1 MRPKNVRLSKNIFP
15 NSFTALNLF
24 FGFLSII
31 YSTNLD
37 FFNAGIFIIIAALC
51 DALDG
56 IVARLTKTS
65 SQFGVELD
73 SLADVVSFGAA
84 PAFLIYKSF
93 LIDYGFSGIVI
104 STLPLLFGAF
114 RLARFNVQLTGFD
127 KKYFTGLPIPLSALT
142 VSSLVIFYH
151 SQFDKPHFVYII
163 IPLVFLLAF
172 LMVSN
177 VKYDKFPKLS
187 EMSASRTTYT
197 IIVILAAVAAVI
209 YTEGKTLFFIFL
221 LFILYGLVKHFF
233 SFFNSNEEEDSLEI
247 NEELN

>member
-1 MRPKNVRLSKNIFP
+1 MRRKNVRLSKNIFP

-31 YSTNLD
+31 YSTND
-37 FFNAGIFIIIAALC
+37 EFFTAAIFIIIAALC

-84 PAFLIYKSF
+84 PAFLIYRSF
-93 LIDYGFSGIVI
+93 LIDYDFIGII
-104 STLPLLFGAF
+104 ICSLLLLFGAF

-142 VSSLVIFYH
+142 VSSLVIFYDQ
-151 SQFDKPHFVYII
+151 QFDKGYFVYII
-163 IPLVFLLAF
+163 IPLLLLLAF

-177 VKYDKFPKLS
+177 VKYDTLPKLS
-187 EMSASRTTYT
+187 QMSAGRTTYIT
-197 IIVILAAVAAVI
+197 IILLAALAAVI
-209 YTEGKTLFFIFL
+209 YTKGKALFFIFL

-233 SFFNSNEEEDSLEI
+233 LFSVQIRRKNRSK
-247 NEELN
+247 